1 MCALMVSR
9 GRPANPV
16 LTYTTALRRFSF
28 GDAWCRWRIPMWG
41 GFCDG
46 DGDQKAKATAEG
58 RLYNHSPRLACL
70 PGVGRRIIIY
80 RRRAVV

>member
-1 MCALMVSR
+1 MESSVMLGSILFFIQPHFGGFCD
-9 GRPANPV
+9 
-16 LTYTTALRRFSF
+16 
-28 GDAWCRWRIPMWG
+28 GDAPRHWRMPMWG

-46 DGDQKAKATAEG
+46 DGNQKAKATAEG

-70 PGVGRRIIIY
+70 PGVSRGIIIY

>member
-1 MCALMVSR
+1 MESSVML
-9 GRPANPV
+9 G
-16 LTYTTALRRFSF
+16 FISF
-28 GDAWCRWRIPMWG
+28 FIQPHFG

-46 DGDQKAKATAEG
+46 DGNQKAKATAEG

-70 PGVGRRIIIY
+70 PGVSRGIIIY